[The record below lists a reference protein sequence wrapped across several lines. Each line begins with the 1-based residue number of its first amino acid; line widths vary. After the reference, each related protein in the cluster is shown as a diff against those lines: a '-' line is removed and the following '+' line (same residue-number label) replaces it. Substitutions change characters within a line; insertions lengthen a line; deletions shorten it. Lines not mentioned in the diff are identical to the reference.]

1 MDFVD
6 YMILIKLLE
15 ECLKKATIVSLRK
28 LFSILA
34 SIVDRIGIA
43 SPVNIRFKVA
53 LQKNMTAGIKIEH
66 AVYLRIYIEHCI
78 NHIGEVL

>member
-1 MDFVD
+1 MAFVG
-6 YMILIKLLE
+6 YMIVIQPLE
-15 ECLKKATIVSLRK
+15 ECPKNATIFSLRK

-43 SPVNIRFKVA
+43 SPVTIRFKVA
-53 LQKNMTAGIKIEH
+53 LQKNMTAGIKNGH
-66 AVYLRIYIEHCI
+66 AVYLRIYKEHCI